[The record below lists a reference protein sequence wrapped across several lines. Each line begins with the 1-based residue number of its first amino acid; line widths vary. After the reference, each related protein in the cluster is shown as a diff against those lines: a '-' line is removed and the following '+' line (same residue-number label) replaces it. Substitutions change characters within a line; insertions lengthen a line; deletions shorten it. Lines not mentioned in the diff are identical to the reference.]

1 MEGCFLEERRETTVS
16 TQMPL
21 GKMPSFTRILHIFP
35 LERLYSIRKIHGE
48 ERGKEDDENL
58 CKYFLVEYGIL
69 RRNTSQKCTASL

>member
-35 LERLYSIRKIHGE
+35 LERLYSIRKIHGKKE
-48 ERGKEDDENL
+48 ERKTTKTFVN
-58 CKYFLVEYGIL
+58 I
-69 RRNTSQKCTASL
+69 S